1 MVSAEAMRAAL
12 RRAGFAALAL
22 SRGQGQCGVALTTGR
37 RTHPPCRRESGSTR
51 LLASGIGEQAMK
63 KAIYVALGLA
73 GLVAVGSIATLAQQP
88 PQQAAVGGQTA
99 GSVTQPAPGVTRT
112 ELYNAWMT
120 GTEERDV
127 TLYTYEVAAGSA
139 VPRHIHPG
147 DEMGYVLDGDL
158 SLEVDGDAPMAL
170 HKGEVFHMPALKPHS
185 VRNVGSTPAKLFL
198 TSVTV
203 RGKQTTI
210 WLH

>member
-1 MVSAEAMRAAL
+1 
-12 RRAGFAALAL
+12 
-22 SRGQGQCGVALTTGR
+22 
-37 RTHPPCRRESGSTR
+37 
-51 LLASGIGEQAMK
+51 MK
-63 KAIYVALGLA
+63 KAIYVALGLV
-73 GLVAVGSIATLAQQP
+73 GLIAVGSIAPFAQQP
-88 PQQAAVGGQTA
+88 PQAGGQTA
-99 GSVTQPAPGVTRT
+99 DAVTQPAPGVTRT

-158 SLEVDGDAPMAL
+158 SLEVDGDAPLAL

-203 RGKQTTI
+203 RGKPSTV